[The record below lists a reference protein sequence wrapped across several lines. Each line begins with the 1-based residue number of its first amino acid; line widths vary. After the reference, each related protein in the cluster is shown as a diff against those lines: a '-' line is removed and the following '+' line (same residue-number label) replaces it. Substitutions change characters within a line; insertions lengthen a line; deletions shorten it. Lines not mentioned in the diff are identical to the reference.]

1 MHLKTTLYD
10 YQRKAADKL
19 SNLRVGALYLDMGT
33 GKTRVALEL
42 AQRRLTAGK
51 IDRVIWLCPT
61 SETVKRNLR
70 EDFDKHTEGWKS
82 VITLC
87 GIETL
92 STSVREKSPS
102 FAPCFPLP
110 LLFGG
115 RRKPAG

>member
-51 IDRVIWLCPT
+51 
-61 SETVKRNLR
+61 STV
-70 EDFDKHTEGWKS
+70 
-82 VITLC
+82 
-87 GIETL
+87 
-92 STSVREKSPS
+92 
-102 FAPCFPLP
+102 
-110 LLFGG
+110 
-115 RRKPAG
+115 